1 MSDRPPLIG
10 LRHAAVWVRDMER
23 SLPFYREIL
32 GFDLE
37 WQPDPGNAYLTSGT
51 DNIALHQARSG
62 HDPSGED
69 QVLDHL
75 GLAVRNAREVDE
87 WAEYLSSRGVEIT
100 QAPRTHRDGARSL
113 YFRDPDGIL
122 IQLIHHP
129 PIANQ

>member
-10 LRHAAVWVRDMER
+10 LRHAAIRVRDMGR

-37 WQPDPGNAYLTSGT
+37 WQPDPENAYLTSGT
-51 DNIALHQARSG
+51 DNIALHQAESG
-62 HDPSGED
+62 HVPSGR
-69 QVLDHL
+69 QTLDHL
-75 GLAVRNAREVDE
+75 GLAVRNAGEVDQ
-87 WAEYLSSRGVEIT
+87 WAEYLTARGVEIA
-100 QAPRTHRDGARSL
+100 QEPRTHRDGARSL
-113 YFRDPDGIL
+113 YFRDPDGTL